1 MALISDVKCGKC
13 DRRYS
18 GLRARCPYCGYRRGK
33 NGKRSSESGS
43 SAGKIA
49 VGLILIAV
57 LLIAVIILVVS
68 SAREKEK
75 AMEVPDKETKQTVQG
90 DEDVT
95 SVTGAEVKA
104 TGEESENAYTA
115 EETPQNA
122 PEVTPEPEIEPEP
135 EPVPEITITEV
146 RVQWGTTIETD
157 FTIERGT
164 SLNMT
169 WGTTPFVSEE
179 MAEVSWESSDESIF
193 TVTQTGE
200 VTAVS
205 GGVAE
210 LTVTV
215 NGVSSDPCIVR
226 VSG

>member
-33 NGKRSSESGS
+33 NGKRSSDSGN
-43 SAGKIA
+43 SAGRIA

-57 LLIAVIILVVS
+57 LLIAVIILIVS

-75 AMEVPDKETKQTVQG
+75 EMEVPETDVTQTVQG

-104 TGEESENAYTA
+104 TGEEDENAYTA
-115 EETPQNA
+115 EETPQPT
-122 PEVTPEPEIEPEP
+122 PEEPEQDPEPEPEPEIE
-135 EPVPEITITEV
+135 ISEV
-146 RVQWGTTIETD
+146 RVQWGTTVETD
-157 FTIERGT
+157 FTLERGT

-169 WGTTPFVSEE
+169 WGTSPYVSEE
-179 MAEVSWESSDESIF
+179 TAEVSWESSDESVF

-215 NGVSSDPCIVR
+215 NGVSSEPCIVR
-226 VSG
+226 VSE